1 MTTNSSE
8 DRTTEPT
15 PSTPAQWRQ
24 FWSKANYTIYQWDNL
39 GSLVSTW
46 SALGP
51 IVDSIGGDQESLLQ
65 HIQGRRSS
73 YLKYRFTLSKEAP
86 GAYEEERGAY
96 LARGVR
102 LTDVKTGQIT
112 EFKSIS
118 EAERQ
123 LGLAKSSLQRAYK
136 TRGKT
141 RQYYIE
147 IL

>member
-1 MTTNSSE
+1 MTTDNVE
-8 DRTTEPT
+8 LHTT

-24 FWSKANYTIYQWDNL
+24 FWGKDGYTIYQWDSL
-39 GSLVSTW
+39 GSLVATW
-46 SALGP
+46 ASLAP
-51 IVDSIGGDQESLLQ
+51 IVDSVGGDHDSLLQ

-73 YLKYRFTLSKEAP
+73 YLKYRFTLSDESP

-96 LARGVR
+96 LARGVK
-102 LTDVKTGQIT
+102 LTDIKTGQTT